1 MISPLLYANKWRT
14 YVKRLFT
21 AQECILSSVHAAYR
35 SISQLSYEAIQ
46 KPLKAYVARSTS
58 SFSLPEECYF
68 AQKVTSWYSLLHLD
82 AKIEEG
88 WSMFSGL
95 FSRYIMTKL
104 KVRNVIRHRPTLACG
119 HRMTRSNSKHD
130 SRVLRLEG
138 LDFLFCRNSE
148 PWLDRQNSTPCFVR
162 RTPFF
167 VQQQKQ

>member
-1 MISPLLYANKWRT
+1 
-14 YVKRLFT
+14 
-21 AQECILSSVHAAYR
+21 
-35 SISQLSYEAIQ
+35 
-46 KPLKAYVARSTS
+46 
-58 SFSLPEECYF
+58 
-68 AQKVTSWYSLLHLD
+68 
-82 AKIEEG
+82 
-88 WSMFSGL
+88 MFSGL
-95 FSRYIMTKL
+95 FSRYNDKTEKQFETLGIGP
-104 KVRNVIRHRPTLACG
+104 RPTLACG